1 MVAHIIDF
9 STGKAKAGRAESE
22 ISLVY
27 TGSSRTDRAI
37 QRYFASKK
45 KNIQVDGYAECREKN
60 KPMGPKGNFKVSIL
74 KLNYIYSSV

>member
-45 KNIQVDGYAECREKN
+45 KIFRLMAMQSVGRKTSLWAL
-60 KPMGPKGNFKVSIL
+60 KGTL
-74 KLNYIYSSV
+74 KFQY

>member
-1 MVAHIIDF
+1 MVAHIINF
-9 STGKAKAGRAESE
+9 RESRGRQSSESE

-45 KNIQVDGYAECREKN
+45 KKKIFRLMAMQSVRRKTSLWAL
-60 KPMGPKGNFKVSIL
+60 KGTLVFQ
-74 KLNYIYSSV
+74 Y